1 MLEEDAKKSLFTD
14 EQLEQMS
21 QKELIEEWKK
31 MELYANSL
39 EINLKECESK
49 LKTKTHE
56 LNKLKNVILM
66 NYVSTKELES
76 TVKFLNRLFI

>member
-1 MLEEDAKKSLFTD
+1 MLEEDTKKSSLTD
-14 EQLEQMS
+14 EQLELMS
-21 QKELIEEWKK
+21 HRELIKEWKK

-76 TVKFLNRLFI
+76 TVKI